1 MTRLIAANNKA
12 SSNKGTTRYPVNTD
26 HNRWSWVLYVSLAGA
41 VLAASMSHWLS
52 ELHSQL
58 SQAAITSPSIAST
71 GITSTSINGGSDSW
85 GLANFDLAQ
94 LGMGNLVIVQFT
106 FMFLCMLGAW
116 YAQHIPQQEAH
127 KPPVSTSSIKALPFA
142 EITRASWLILAVG
155 IIVRFVLFGVEP
167 YTSNDVDRYL
177 FDGRIALAGLDPYQI
192 SHDDAALVELREV
205 WQPPAEHAA
214 YPTLYPPLALA
225 LFSFAASVGVEHAQW
240 LWQLMLTCA
249 SIASLWLMFLLLK
262 DHNKLV
268 HLPLVALS
276 PIVII
281 ETGAALHVDAFSTL
295 AIVASLYCWQR
306 KKLALTG
313 ICIGLGVLTKIL
325 PLVLL
330 MPLVLA
336 NFSFRRAITL
346 VASAIITISL
356 GYAITLALGLYPVGS
371 IGVFF
376 EKWRFAAPFFSL
388 LTPLGTQAFIAVLS
402 GVTLSLIA
410 IVGYLASRQ
419 QAGTY
424 HAQATTSNT
433 QTGNDQ
439 TRLSNDLVS
448 ACQLALF
455 IPLFISPV
463 LFPWY
468 LMPLAVLVALKPNL
482 ALMLVLGVMPFT
494 YEVLDQF
501 ICCRIWQPAQ
511 WPINLLAGAYLFA
524 LLSLVY
530 AGITRWTKQTNT
542 EGEPSSL
549 QKRFSC

>member
-1 MTRLIAANNKA
+1 MTRTIATNTITSDTLTKLACSGLHATTVHSRRSWLLYA
-12 SSNKGTTRYPVNTD
+12 SLV
-26 HNRWSWVLYVSLAGA
+26 GA
-41 VLAASMSHWLS
+41 VLVASMSHWLS
-52 ELHSQL
+52 EVHSQL
-58 SQAAITSPSIAST
+58 SQAAITSTTIEL
-71 GITSTSINGGSDSW
+71 GGDGWS
-85 GLANFDLAQ
+85 LANSDLVQ
-94 LGMGNLVIVQFT
+94 WGMGNLVIVQFT
-106 FMFLCMLGAW
+106 LMCLCMLVAW
-116 YAQHIPQQEAH
+116 YSVRAYQQ
-127 KPPVSTSSIKALPFA
+127 KTQQNTSFA
-142 EITRASWLILAVG
+142 ASMTRASWLILAAG
-155 IIVRFVLFGVEP
+155 ILARIVLLGVEP

-177 FDGRIALAGLDPYQI
+177 FDGRIALTGLDPYQV
-192 SHDDAALVELREV
+192 SHDDPALVELRTI

-225 LFSFAASVGVEHAQW
+225 LFSLAASVGIDHAQS

-262 DHNKLV
+262 AHNKLV
-268 HLPLVALS
+268 HLPLIALS

-295 AIVASLYCWQR
+295 AIVAALYCWQR
-306 KKLALTG
+306 NKLVLTG
-313 ICIGLGVLTKIL
+313 ICVGLGVLTKIL

-330 MPLVLA
+330 MPLVFA
-336 NFSFRRAITL
+336 NFSLRRAITL
-346 VASAIITISL
+346 VASAIATISL

-376 EKWRFAAPFFSL
+376 EKWRFAAPLFSL
-388 LTPLGTQAFIAVLS
+388 LTPLGTQAFIAALA

-419 QAGTY
+419 QAN
-424 HAQATTSNT
+424 AQKPVANNE
-433 QTGNDQ
+433 QTL
-439 TRLSNDLVS
+439 LSNDLVS

-468 LMPLAVLVALKPNL
+468 LMPLAALVALKPNL
-482 ALMLVLGVMPFT
+482 ALLLILGVMPFT

-501 ICCRIWQPAQ
+501 VCCQIWQPAQ

-524 LLSLVY
+524 LLSLIY
-530 AGITRWTKQTNT
+530 AGVTRWKKQTIT
-542 EGEPSSL
+542 EGELSSP

>member
-1 MTRLIAANNKA
+1 MTRTIATSTIA
-12 SSNKGTTRYPVNTD
+12 SDTLTKLACSGPHATTV
-26 HNRWSWVLYVSLAGA
+26 HSRWSWLLYASLVGA
-41 VLAASMSHWLS
+41 VLVASMSHWLS
-52 ELHSQL
+52 EVHSQL
-58 SQAAITSPSIAST
+58 SQAV
-71 GITSTSINGGSDSW
+71 ITSTTIELGGDGWS
-85 GLANFDLAQ
+85 LANSDLAQ
-94 LGMGNLVIVQFT
+94 WGMGNLVIAQFT
-106 FMFLCMLGAW
+106 LMCLCMLVAW
-116 YAQHIPQQEAH
+116 YSVHAYQQKTQQKGQQNA
-127 KPPVSTSSIKALPFA
+127 SFA
-142 EITRASWLILAVG
+142 ASMARISWLILAAG
-155 IIVRFVLFGVEP
+155 ILARIVLLGVEP

-177 FDGRIALAGLDPYQI
+177 FDGRIALTGLDPYQV
-192 SHDDAALVELREV
+192 SHDDPALVELRSI

-225 LFSFAASVGVEHAQW
+225 LFSVAASVGIDHAQW

-262 DHNKLV
+262 AHNKLV
-268 HLPLVALS
+268 HLPLIALS

-295 AIVASLYCWQR
+295 AIVAALYCWQR
-306 KKLALTG
+306 NKLALAG
-313 ICIGLGVLTKIL
+313 IFIGLGVLIKIL

-336 NFSFRRAITL
+336 NFSLRRAVTI
-346 VASAIITISL
+346 VASAIATISL

-376 EKWRFAAPFFSL
+376 EKWRFAAPLFSL
-388 LTPLGTQAFIAVLS
+388 LTPLGTQGFIAALA

-419 QAGTY
+419 QAN
-424 HAQATTSNT
+424 AQKPAANNE
-433 QTGNDQ
+433 QTL
-439 TRLSNDLVS
+439 LSNDLVS

-468 LMPLAVLVALKPNL
+468 LMPLAALVALKPNL
-482 ALMLVLGVMPFT
+482 ALLLILGVMPFT

-501 ICCRIWQPAQ
+501 VCCQIWQPAQ

-524 LLSLVY
+524 LLSLIY
-530 AGITRWTKQTNT
+530 AGVTRWKKQTIT
-542 EGEPSSL
+542 EGELSSP